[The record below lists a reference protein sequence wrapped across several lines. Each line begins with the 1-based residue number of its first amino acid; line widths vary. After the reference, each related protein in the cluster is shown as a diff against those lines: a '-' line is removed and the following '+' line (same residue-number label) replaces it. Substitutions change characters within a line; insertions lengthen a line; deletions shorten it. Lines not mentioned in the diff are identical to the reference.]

1 MTAYIN
7 LNNAEIALDTTVKRI
22 TRSQRMQFGDG
33 YSQLLTDGL
42 NNQLERWS
50 CTTGPLFEDE
60 AYGIESYLLRQ
71 RGKSFAWLA
80 PNSTKTFTAQFESG
94 TLDLGYENINT
105 LTIAGESRPSNY
117 TANLATGICTSVD
130 IANLT
135 DVTITLTL
143 NARNYIIED
152 GWQFSF
158 ISNKYFELSF
168 DLQQVYV

>member
-7 LNNAEIALDTTVKRI
+7 LNNAEIALETTVKRT
-22 TRSQRMQFGDG
+22 TRSQRAQFGDG
-33 YSQLLTDGL
+33 YSQVLTDGL

-50 CTTGPLFEDE
+50 CTTGPLFENE
-60 AYGIESYLLRQ
+60 VYGIESYLLRQ
-71 RGKSFAWLA
+71 RGRAFSWLA
-80 PNSTKTFTAQFESG
+80 PNSTKTFTAQFEGG
-94 TLDLGYENINT
+94 TLDLGYDNIQT
-105 LTIAGESRPSNY
+105 LVIAGENRPGNY

-135 DVTITLTL
+135 DVEVTLTL
-143 NARNYIIED
+143 AARNYIISD

-158 ISNKYFELSF
+158 ISNKYFTLSF